1 MSFLA
6 WIAIAVIFLILEV
19 ASFSFFYACFV
30 LGAILAGVSAFFTD
44 SVTLQALIFMI
55 LSVVLVP
62 LSRPL
67 AGKLIGDSRYE
78 RGIGCYCR

>member
-19 ASFSFFYACFV
+19 ASFSLLYACFI
-30 LGAILAGVSAFFTD
+30 LGAIVAAVSTFFID
-44 SVTLQALIFMI
+44 SVTLQAVVFAVFSLVLI
-55 LSVVLVP
+55 P

-67 AGKLIGDSRYE
+67 ARAVIRSGADMG
-78 RGIGCYCR
+78 GG

>member
-30 LGAILAGVSAFFTD
+30 LGAILAGISAFLTD

-55 LSVVLVP
+55 LSVVLLP

-67 AGKLIGDSRYE
+67 AKKLIGEIGDT
-78 RGIGCYCR
+78 RGA

>member
-6 WIAIAVIFLILEV
+6 WIAIAVIFLILEI
-19 ASFSFFYACFV
+19 ASFSFFYACSA

-55 LSVVLVP
+55 LSVVLLP

-67 AGKLIGDSRYE
+67 AKKLIGE
-78 RGIGCYCR
+78 IAGTRGA

>member
-6 WIAIAVIFLILEV
+6 WIAIAVIFLILEI
-19 ASFSFFYACFV
+19 ASFSFFNACFA

-55 LSVVLVP
+55 LSVVLIP

-67 AGKLIGDSRYE
+67 ARAVIRSGADMG
-78 RGIGCYCR
+78 GG

>member
-44 SVTLQALIFMI
+44 SATLQALIFMI
-55 LSVVLVP
+55 LSVVLLP

-67 AGKLIGDSRYE
+67 AKKLIGEITDT
-78 RGIGCYCR
+78 RGA

>member
-44 SVTLQALIFMI
+44 SATLQALIFMI

-67 AGKLIGDSRYE
+67 ARKLIGEIADT
-78 RGIGCYCR
+78 RGA

>member
-19 ASFSFFYACFV
+19 ASFSFFYGCFV

-67 AGKLIGDSRYE
+67 ARAVIRSGADMG
-78 RGIGCYCR
+78 GG

>member
-19 ASFSFFYACFV
+19 ASFSFFYGCFV

-44 SVTLQALIFMI
+44 SVTLQALIFVI
-55 LSVVLVP
+55 LSVVLLP

-67 AGKLIGDSRYE
+67 AKKLIGEMPDT
-78 RGIGCYCR
+78 RGA

>member
-19 ASFSFFYACFV
+19 ASLSLLYACLTV
-30 LGAILAGVSAFFTD
+30 GAVVTGISTFFTD
-44 SVTLQALIFMI
+44 SVTLQGVVFAVFSLVLI
-55 LSVVLVP
+55 P

-67 AGKLIGDSRYE
+67 ARAVKRSEADMGE
-78 RGIGCYCR
+78 E

>member
-44 SVTLQALIFMI
+44 SATLQALIFVI
-55 LSVVLVP
+55 LSVVLLP

-67 AGKLIGDSRYE
+67 ARAVIRSGADMG
-78 RGIGCYCR
+78 GG

>member
-30 LGAILAGVSAFFTD
+30 LGAILAGVSTFLTD
-44 SVTLQALIFMI
+44 SVALQALIFMI
-55 LSVVLVP
+55 LSVVLIP

-67 AGKLIGDSRYE
+67 ARKLIGEIADT
-78 RGIGCYCR
+78 RGA